1 MTKPKIF
8 ILTLSET
15 KDNNPNMVI
24 LFNLNFL
31 FIILISN
38 FPFGIAVYFLS
49 INGLFTLLISG
60 EVVETVGD
68 VGQT

>member
-68 VGQT
+68 VG